1 MQLTVA
7 GDSLVVDRDHYR
19 TWIETTES
27 RRLPLRIAEAWE
39 YCREHTPVIS
49 ILLPTYNTP
58 ADFLRQALDSVLAQ
72 LYPHWQLCI
81 ADDASGQ
88 ALIRPLLEQY
98 AARDARIRLHFQE
111 TNRGIAGTSNNALAM
126 ATGDYVALLDHDD
139 VLSPHALLS
148 VAAATNRMPRVQLL
162 YSDSDSLDA
171 DGQRVEPFFK
181 PGWNYDLLLG
191 QNYLNH
197 LTVYRRQRL
206 LDVGG
211 WREGFEGSQDY
222 DLLLRASE
230 GLADA
235 DIHHI
240 PEILYH
246 WRQVPTSV
254 SRANLGAA
262 VRAARTAIREHLQR
276 SGQAAAVKPCAG
288 AVVYNRIEW
297 QPRPGCTAI
306 AVYGEDMAAIER
318 TRQQLRRLDAHLD
331 VHGIHIEEGPADF
344 QALNEWAK
352 RQTADHLG
360 FIAGGLVLESANV
373 LSSLIGQASRPCI
386 AAVSAKLIDSHGKP
400 QGPILL
406 AACADGRIAAVAA
419 YGAAHQRNNSGYIAS
434 LVLDRQVPALQA
446 GCLLMKAN
454 LFHKAGGWRLPL
466 SDSLLAGID
475 LSLRLSASGQRLI
488 WNAQAEAHSDSPALD
503 SIIAQAGADATQLLQ
518 HQAPAQWLNNNTFA
532 HQVL

>member
-1 MQLTVA
+1 
-7 GDSLVVDRDHYR
+7 
-19 TWIETTES
+19 
-27 RRLPLRIAEAWE
+27 
-39 YCREHTPVIS
+39 
-49 ILLPTYNTP
+49 
-58 ADFLRQALDSVLAQ
+58 
-72 LYPHWQLCI
+72 
-81 ADDASGQ
+81 
-88 ALIRPLLEQY
+88 
-98 AARDARIRLHFQE
+98 
-111 TNRGIAGTSNNALAM
+111 
-126 ATGDYVALLDHDD
+126 
-139 VLSPHALLS
+139 
-148 VAAATNRMPRVQLL
+148 
-162 YSDSDSLDA
+162 
-171 DGQRVEPFFK
+171 
-181 PGWNYDLLLG
+181 
-191 QNYLNH
+191 
-197 LTVYRRQRL
+197 
-206 LDVGG
+206 
-211 WREGFEGSQDY
+211 
-222 DLLLRASE
+222 
-230 GLADA
+230 
-235 DIHHI
+235 
-240 PEILYH
+240 
-246 WRQVPTSV
+246 
-254 SRANLGAA
+254 
-262 VRAARTAIREHLQR
+262 
-276 SGQAAAVKPCAG
+276 
-288 AVVYNRIEW
+288 
-297 QPRPGCTAI
+297 
-306 AVYGEDMAAIER
+306 MAAIER